1 METLFLKSLLILLLV
16 ATVAIGSTAFV
27 IPKTV
32 YSSVSV
38 SGRNNNN
45 AAAAIVVCKLSS
57 SSDNSNDGSG
67 SGGSSGSSGDAW
79 VLRNKDRTDI
89 RNFLTQRS
97 IQSFVYL
104 LNQCREEHTV
114 RWLEVR
120 NFSFSQLSCLI
131 LYPMMGWSIRYQSKK
146 RITHRLCL
154 TIHIHIHIL
163 F

>member
-1 METLFLKSLLILLLV
+1 METLSLKSLLILLLV

-45 AAAAIVVCKLSS
+45 AATAAIVVCKLSS

-67 SGGSSGSSGDAW
+67 SGGSSGDAW

-131 LYPMMGWSIRYQSKK
+131 LYPMMG
-146 RITHRLCL
+146 
-154 TIHIHIHIL
+154 
-163 F
+163 

>member
-1 METLFLKSLLILLLV
+1 METLPKSLLILLLV

-27 IPKTV
+27 IPRTV
-32 YSSVSV
+32 PSSVSV

-45 AAAAIVVCKLSS
+45 AAAVAAAAIVVCKLSS
-57 SSDNSNDGSG
+57 SSDNSYGG
-67 SGGSSGSSGDAW
+67 SGGGSGDAW

-120 NFSFSQLSCLI
+120 NSFINQLSFFFGFFI
-131 LYPMMGWSIRYQSKK
+131 Q
-146 RITHRLCL
+146 
-154 TIHIHIHIL
+154 
-163 F
+163 

>member
-1 METLFLKSLLILLLV
+1 METLIKSLLIPLLV

-27 IPKTV
+27 IPKTAS
-32 YSSVSV
+32 SSVSV
-38 SGRNNNN
+38 SGRNNNAAAAAA
-45 AAAAIVVCKLSS
+45 AAAAIVVCKLSL
-57 SSDNSNDGSG
+57 SSDNSNGG
-67 SGGSSGSSGDAW
+67 SGGGSDGGIGDAW

-120 NFSFSQLSCLI
+120 IFLSVNSLV
-131 LYPMMGWSIRYQSKK
+131 
-146 RITHRLCL
+146 
-154 TIHIHIHIL
+154 
-163 F
+163 

>member
-16 ATVAIGSTAFV
+16 ATVAIGSSAFV

-67 SGGSSGSSGDAW
+67 SGGDAW

-131 LYPMMGWSIRYQSKK
+131 LYPMMG
-146 RITHRLCL
+146 
-154 TIHIHIHIL
+154 
-163 F
+163 